1 MGFLSKIKK
10 NEVKFGL
17 ENYVFLIRGAAKA
30 GKSSFF
36 AQIVEE
42 MYGDSTKGLL
52 IPFEKGYSAI
62 NGVNIFPYTIVP
74 EMMIDEETYR
84 GWEVFTQLVD
94 EIINTPEEDR
104 IKIVAIDT
112 VDEFINV
119 AIDET
124 CRLSRIKTKKP
135 CDSIDQSWGGFGR
148 GRAFMKKMI
157 KEQIE
162 KLRGAG
168 VGIFFIG
175 HTKVKTLKTKIDEE
189 EYQIL
194 GSNLTE
200 DYDAVFANDADFILM
215 ITNDNKVVDGRM
227 ITGER
232 YLRFRGDG
240 FYAAGSRFANVP
252 EQIPLD
258 AKVFI
263 QTLKNCVMG
272 LANIKDMKTMDK
284 LVEQEQ
290 KENKVTREKN
300 KKASEEKLN
309 ELLTKIKQFGASDDT
324 PIATKTELMGV
335 IGEYEIDMK
344 NPLNNNI
351 TSLQEIIDRFGI

>member
-94 EIINTPEEDR
+94 EIINTPEEER

-135 CDSIDQSWGGFGR
+135 CDSIDQSWGGL
-148 GRAFMKKMI
+148 I
-157 KEQIE
+157 
-162 KLRGAG
+162 
-168 VGIFFIG
+168 
-175 HTKVKTLKTKIDEE
+175 
-189 EYQIL
+189 
-194 GSNLTE
+194 
-200 DYDAVFANDADFILM
+200 
-215 ITNDNKVVDGRM
+215 
-227 ITGER
+227 
-232 YLRFRGDG
+232 
-240 FYAAGSRFANVP
+240 
-252 EQIPLD
+252 
-258 AKVFI
+258 
-263 QTLKNCVMG
+263 
-272 LANIKDMKTMDK
+272 
-284 LVEQEQ
+284 
-290 KENKVTREKN
+290 
-300 KKASEEKLN
+300 
-309 ELLTKIKQFGASDDT
+309 
-324 PIATKTELMGV
+324 
-335 IGEYEIDMK
+335 
-344 NPLNNNI
+344 
-351 TSLQEIIDRFGI
+351 

>member
-1 MGFLSKIKK
+1 MGFLNKVKK

-17 ENYVFLIRGAAKA
+17 ENYVFLIRGTAKA

-42 MYGDSTKGLL
+42 MYGDSSKGLL

-62 NGVNIFPYTIVP
+62 NGVNIFPYTITP
-74 EMMIDEETYR
+74 EVVIDEETYT
-84 GWEVFTQLVD
+84 GWEVFTGLVD
-94 EIINTPEEDR
+94 EIINTPEEER

-119 AIDET
+119 AIEET
-124 CRLSRIKTKKP
+124 CRTSRIKTKKP
-135 CDSIDQSWGGFGR
+135 CDSIDSAYGGFGR
-148 GRAFMKKMI
+148 GRMFMKKMI

-215 ITNDNKVVDGRM
+215 ITNDNKIVDGRM

-258 AKVFI
+258 AKIFI
-263 QTLKNCVMG
+263 QTLKKCVMD
-272 LANIKDMKTMDK
+272 LAGVKDEKTMNK
-284 LVEQEQ
+284 LVE
-290 KENKVTREKN
+290 KEEKESKETREKT
-300 KKASEEKLN
+300 KKVSEDKLN
-309 ELLTKIKQFGASDDT
+309 ELITKIKQFGASDDT
-324 PIATKTELMGV
+324 PISTKTELMGV
-335 IGEYEIDMK
+335 IGEYEIDLK